1 MPLRIVDRDVRK
13 ALSKLHGILRFMEHV
28 GSGSLV
34 PALCFPCCIHRGA
47 AFSLC
52 LRGFRS
58 LLLNDCLRRAQ
69 SVLRSF
75 CSSCQKKHQSHTP
88 RRTDSDCCS
97 RHPLLPSKLPL
108 PFLPPDVPSSSPLL
122 LLLPSCLTVIFRT
135 PPSSGR
141 ILVPV

>member
-1 MPLRIVDRDVRK
+1 MPLRIIDRDVRK

-28 GSGSLV
+28 GSVFLV
-34 PALCFPCCIHRGA
+34 PALFFTCCIHRGA
-47 AFSLC
+47 VRSLC
-52 LRGFRS
+52 LRSFRS

-75 CSSCQKKHQSHTP
+75 CSSCQKKHQSHNS

-97 RHPLLPSKLPL
+97 HYSLLSSKLPL
-108 PFLPPDVPSSSPLL
+108 PFLPPDVPSSSSLL

-135 PPSSGR
+135 PPSPGR